1 MFPKVKKNGKRTVS
15 IQSSYGSFTIEVQ
28 RYLDSAGLGSDYFS
42 ETGNFQDSLLS
53 PKLRSYL
60 YRYANKLSYRCLSK
74 NIQENNYIFFTP
86 AGIERAAIT
95 EAARLSKINEKA
107 IAQTEAQEMPLIEN
121 KATID
126 VYDAESAEILL
137 FYDGIGCKKQV
148 KQRKDNP
155 NRTPPDPKA
164 SKKVNTDVAVL
175 QTTATT
181 FEHLTDGIDQ
191 EGNILYSTMSL
202 LQHHLKQHYGKTE
215 QTLKMVA
222 ITDGATSIRNDLHQ
236 FISPDICIILD
247 WYHLQKKVSSLMSM
261 ISPNKED
268 KQQHI
273 KDINSALWK
282 GNTNEAIA
290 FLDAIKPRNKEKKDE
305 LLGYL
310 SRHQSE
316 IIDYGRRQK
325 VGKSIGSGRGE
336 KANDTLIANRQK
348 KKGMAWS
355 EKGSKTLAILAAKYA

>member
-1 MFPKVKKNGKRTVS
+1 M
-15 IQSSYGSFTIEVQ
+15 Q
-28 RYLDSAGLGSDYFS
+28 RYLDSAGIGSDYFS
-42 ETGNFQDSLLS
+42 QTNNFQDTLRS
-53 PKLRSYL
+53 PKLDSYL
-60 YRYANKLSYRCLSK
+60 YKYANKLSYRCLSE
-74 NIQENNYIFFTP
+74 NIQENYCVCITP
-86 AGIERAAIT
+86 AGIERAVIS

-107 IAQTEAQEMPLIEN
+107 IAQTEAQDMPLIEN

-126 VYDAESAEILL
+126 VYDPQSIETLL
-137 FYDGIGCKKQV
+137 FYDGIGCKKQA
-148 KQRKDNP
+148 KERKDNP
-155 NRTPPDPKA
+155 NPTPPDPKA

-181 FEHLTDGIDQ
+181 FKPITDGIDQ
-191 EGNILYSTMSL
+191 EGHLLYSTMNL
-202 LQHHLKQHYGKTE
+202 LQHHIKQHYGQVT
-215 QTLKMVA
+215 QTLKMIA

-236 FISPDICIILD
+236 FISPGICIILD
-247 WYHLQKKVSSLMSM
+247 WYHLQKKVSSLMTM
-261 ISPNKED
+261 IAPNKAD

-273 KDINSALWK
+273 KDINAALWK
-282 GNTNEAIA
+282 GNTSEAMT

-316 IIDYGRRQK
+316 IIDYGKRQK

-355 EKGSKTLAILAAKYA
+355 EKGSKALAILAANYA